1 MLVMRKIIS
10 LSLAVVSVM
19 ALAVFASC
27 QKDDEVVT
35 RFDATMEGF
44 SVDGKTEYNVNDG
57 LLYWVPGDQ
66 IEIFGTNSNYGTYE
80 YSTEVTGNVIPFNHV
95 NGNAGE
101 PTYRAIYPASSA
113 DVQGRLVLPS
123 VQHSPDGSLTGYPMY
138 AEADD
143 TFLEFKNLGGVLK
156 LRLKKQGVMV
166 SSIQLTADR
175 QLSGTFAIN
184 YNNGQPIL
192 SDVKG
197 SNSVTLS
204 CTTPQDI
211 TTAHDFYISVPDRG
225 FEFLQIRIFT
235 ADGHVCTKTSYVG
248 INISRSNIT
257 SLLLTGEDN
266 LDFSAQAGVLPG
278 RFSVADGRTV
288 RFSSGNM
295 QYTTEGS
302 HAVVSG
308 TADGIWRFAPNQ
320 YDFIGLDNQH
330 VGANY
335 KGWIDFFG
343 WGTSGWSGSGAR
355 YYQPYSYQGSS
366 GANYGPRSQG
376 NEHYDLTG
384 DYAYA
389 DWAVYNAI
397 SNGGNQPGLWRT
409 LSKEEWLY
417 LSRREDGNKCGAGT
431 VNGVGGVILIPDTWS
446 QPAGCPTF
454 SAEFSDEQDVWGPNH
469 YTIAEWARMEAS
481 GAVFLPAS
489 GWRLQSQN
497 SGSNNIVTDVGII
510 GYYWSST
517 AHGSLNSV
525 AAEVMSISPEIPGG
539 SDFNFHWS
547 RNAGISI
554 RPVMD

>member
-1 MLVMRKIIS
+1 M
-10 LSLAVVSVM
+10 
-19 ALAVFASC
+19 
-27 QKDDEVVT
+27 
-35 RFDATMEGF
+35 
-44 SVDGKTEYNVNDG
+44 
-57 LLYWVPGDQ
+57 
-66 IEIFGTNSNYGTYE
+66 
-80 YSTEVTGNVIPFNHV
+80 
-95 NGNAGE
+95 
-101 PTYRAIYPASSA
+101 
-113 DVQGRLVLPS
+113 
-123 VQHSPDGSLTGYPMY
+123 
-138 AEADD
+138 
-143 TFLEFKNLGGVLK
+143 
-156 LRLKKQGVMV
+156 
-166 SSIQLTADR
+166 
-175 QLSGTFAIN
+175 
-184 YNNGQPIL
+184 
-192 SDVKG
+192 
-197 SNSVTLS
+197 
-204 CTTPQDI
+204 
-211 TTAHDFYISVPDRG
+211 
-225 FEFLQIRIFT
+225 
-235 ADGHVCTKTSYVG
+235 
-248 INISRSNIT
+248 
-257 SLLLTGEDN
+257 
-266 LDFSAQAGVLPG
+266 
-278 RFSVADGRTV
+278 
-288 RFSSGNM
+288 
-295 QYTTEGS
+295 
-302 HAVVSG
+302 VSG
-308 TADGIWRFAPNQ
+308 TANGIWRFAPNQ

-454 SAEFSDEQDVWGPNH
+454 SAEFSEEQDVWGPNH

>member
-1 MLVMRKIIS
+1 
-10 LSLAVVSVM
+10 M

-35 RFDATMEGF
+35 HFDATMEGF
-44 SVDGKTEYNVNDG
+44 SVDGKTEFNVNDG

-95 NGNAGE
+95 YGNAGE
-101 PTYRAIYPASSA
+101 PTYRAIYPASSS
-113 DVQGRLVLPS
+113 DVQGRLALPS

-143 TFLEFKNLGGVLK
+143 TFLQFKNLGGVLK
-156 LRLKKQGVMV
+156 LRLKKQGVVV

-175 QLSGTFAIN
+175 QLSGTFSIN

-204 CTTPQDI
+204 CTNPQDI
-211 TTAHDFYISVPDRG
+211 TAAHDFYIPVPDRNYG
-225 FEFLQIRIFT
+225 FLQIKIFT

-257 SLLLTGEDN
+257 SVQLTGEDN
-266 LDFSAQAGVLPG
+266 LNFSAQAGVLPG
-278 RFSVADGRTV
+278 LFSVGNGVSV

-295 QYTTEGS
+295 QYTTVGS
-302 HAVVSG
+302 HDVVNG
-308 TADGIWRFAPNQ
+308 TANGTWRFAPNQ
-320 YDFIGLDNQH
+320 YDFIGWDNQY

-335 KGWIDFFG
+335 KGWIDLFG
-343 WGTSGWSGSGAR
+343 WGTSGWSGSHAR
-355 YYQPYSYQGSS
+355 YYQPYSYEGSS
-366 GANYGPRSQG
+366 GGNYGPQSQG
-376 NEHYDLTG
+376 NVHYDLTG
-384 DYAYA
+384 EYANA
-389 DWAVYNAI
+389 DWGIYNAI
-397 SNGGNQPGLWRT
+397 SNGGNQPGMWRT

-417 LSRREDGNKCGAGT
+417 LSRREGKCGTGT
-431 VNGVGGVILIPDTWS
+431 VNGVGGLILIPDTWS
-446 QPAGCPTF
+446 QPGGCPGF
-454 SAEFSDEQDVWGPNH
+454 IAEYSEEQDVWGPNY
-469 YTIAEWARMEAS
+469 YTATEWARMEAS

-497 SGSNNIVTDVGII
+497 SGINNIVTDVGII

-517 AHGSLNSV
+517 THGSMNSV
-525 AAEVMSISPEIPGG
+525 AAEVMNISPEIQGG

-547 RNAGISI
+547 RNAGASI
-554 RPVMD
+554 RPVME